1 LLASAQETC
10 QTLSIRRGLIRR
22 VDKESEMQ
30 HSSHEQPIDERG
42 ESGADGPRGIDERGE
57 SGGAESDRGWD
68 LIQLDWSTRENARPG
83 RFTRRLLGLLRRA
96 RACDRRP

>member
-1 LLASAQETC
+1 MGRSGADLLASAQETC

-30 HSSHEQPIDERG
+30 HSSHEQPIDERSEPG
-42 ESGADGPRGIDERGE
+42 EAGCPR
-57 SGGAESDRGWD
+57 AADRGWD
-68 LIQLDWSTRENARPG
+68 LVHLDWSTRESARPG
-83 RFTRRLLGLLRRA
+83 RFTRRLLGLLRLA